1 MTEKDWD
8 RIKDIVNGWDK
19 DTDKEDLPLKD
30 IPENYVEDS
39 NEKKESSSV
48 DDKQEN
54 DNQVEKEIFE
64 QKDKQDVDNNENS
77 SLDNKSE
84 KGTAS
89 PLPIINTIILV
100 LILLLLLKDVVS
112 F

>member
-19 DTDKEDLPLKD
+19 DTNTEDLPLKD
-30 IPENYVEDS
+30 IPENVEDS

-48 DDKQEN
+48 DDKQKN

-64 QKDKQDVDNNENS
+64 QKDKQDVDNNESN
-77 SLDNKSE
+77 SLDNKRE
-84 KGTAS
+84 KGKSS